1 MRQQFALNLV
11 ELVVRQPHGWKHRL
25 AIGITILPDHHIT
38 AAEVFK
44 VVGECAHGTDDRVRI
59 PTGLVLDALTLDGAL
74 AQQVVEVDG
83 QFGHIHSSPAKP
95 ASDQKCSKSSA
106 TPQPTFCPSW
116 RTRSSRVRNV
126 ACCPVGK
133 ASTYFSACSNIRTS
147 AS

>member
-38 AAEVFK
+38 AAEVFE
-44 VVGECAHGTDDRVRI
+44 VVGEGAHGTDDRVRI
-59 PTGLVLDALTLDGAL
+59 PPGLVLDALALNRAL
-74 AQQVVEVDG
+74 AQQVIQVDRK
-83 QFGHIHSSPAKP
+83 FAHIYSSPARP
-95 ASDQKCSKSSA
+95 AADQKWSKSSP
-106 TPQPTFCPSW
+106 TPQPTFCPNW
-116 RTRSSRVRNV
+116 RTRSSLARNA
-126 ACCPVGK
+126 ACCAAGK